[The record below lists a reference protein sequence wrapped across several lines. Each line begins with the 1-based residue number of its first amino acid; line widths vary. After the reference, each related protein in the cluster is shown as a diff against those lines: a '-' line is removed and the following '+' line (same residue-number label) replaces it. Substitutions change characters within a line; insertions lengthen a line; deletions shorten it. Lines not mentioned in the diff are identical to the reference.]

1 MCVFYMINSIA
12 TRQAYTIQNMRTNHD
27 DVVGHL
33 SVAKPVM
40 IGSMK
45 TFLKLDGI
53 FARINEKKVDK
64 KKKVL
69 LKDKGL
75 TNVFVYCC
83 QSL

>member
-1 MCVFYMINSIA
+1 MMN
-12 TRQAYTIQNMRTNHD
+12 
-27 DVVGHL
+27 VVGHL

-64 KKKVL
+64 KKKKVL

-83 QSL
+83 QPL